1 MAQVESAFR
10 SDRRLL
16 DFYAP
21 RKGRTDFKEGRFAH
35 WVSNDDWASLPI
47 EAVTHFFSSDVYPV
61 APKPKRSKENWVQ
74 GPWGPATNLICQD
87 NLLSSDGMHLWMW
100 CLVPY
105 AHERVA
111 VDLYTLPR
119 FQALMDSD
127 KYKAMFPGMTGRQ
140 LRSLVFTFHTG
151 GQYPEIRDDHFIKY
165 RCEQTNRYDTVSAA

>member
-1 MAQVESAFR
+1 MKRTRTERTTSMDRQFRKLVGQLARNRFRNALHVMIRRIDSGEAKPFIPPNASHWLAAAWYFMAQVESAFR

-21 RKGRTDFKEGRFAH
+21 RKGRNDFKEGRFAH

-87 NLLSSDGMHLWMW
+87 NLLRLQS
-100 CLVPY
+100 
-105 AHERVA
+105 
-111 VDLYTLPR
+111 
-119 FQALMDSD
+119 
-127 KYKAMFPGMTGRQ
+127 
-140 LRSLVFTFHTG
+140 
-151 GQYPEIRDDHFIKY
+151 
-165 RCEQTNRYDTVSAA
+165 